1 MHTSLSVGE
10 LKKKKEIE
18 EDGKIVVLPISIK
31 MLEIF
36 LVNVYTGTETLTQT
50 LCRISVPSL
59 HRDSTDS
66 LMALG
71 CVLLYC
77 ICLPNFTMSIL

>member
-31 MLEIF
+31 MLVIF
-36 LVNVYTGTETLTQT
+36 LASFLMFLQVQKHSHKHYVEYLCHPYIETLLT
-50 LCRISVPSL
+50 P
-59 HRDSTDS
+59 
-66 LMALG
+66 
-71 CVLLYC
+71 
-77 ICLPNFTMSIL
+77 